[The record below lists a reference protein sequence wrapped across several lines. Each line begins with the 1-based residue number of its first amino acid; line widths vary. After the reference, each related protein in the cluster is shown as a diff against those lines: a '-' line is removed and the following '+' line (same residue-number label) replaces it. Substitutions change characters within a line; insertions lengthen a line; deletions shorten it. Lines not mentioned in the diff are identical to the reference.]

1 MLQLLPFRFRFRGRT
16 QRLLDLYRCFMAHS
30 GTGLHPTQLSRHT
43 GIGFAE
49 VTRCLDG
56 TPELFVRLP
65 QRPDGITRY
74 RVTSAMAAQ
83 SEEDVTRYVLRAA
96 RRENFILY
104 ALLGMLLCLFIIAA
118 LLLTPALA

>member
-1 MLQLLPFRFRFRGRT
+1 MLQILPFRFRFRGRT
-16 QRLLDLYRCFMAHS
+16 RRLLDLYRCFTEHP

-49 VTRCLDG
+49 VTRCLDS

-65 QRPDGITRY
+65 KRPDGITRY
-74 RVTSAMAAQ
+74 RLTSAMAAQ
-83 SEEDVTRYVLRAA
+83 GDEEVARYLARAA
-96 RRENFILY
+96 RRENLILY
-104 ALLGMLLCLFIIAA
+104 ALLGMLLCLFVIVA